1 MEYRTPGTKYQN
13 IGQHDM
19 TMHKPFDYKK
29 HGLLKQMLP
38 KVITNTKNSTTKLV
52 LEFVEHAMIFLISY
66 VDELKNFKNPH
77 FRQF

>member
-13 IGQHDM
+13 SGQYDL

-52 LEFVEHAMIFLISY
+52 LEFVEHAMLFLISY
-66 VDELKNFKNPH
+66 VDELKNFKNPN
-77 FRQF
+77 FRRF

>member
-13 IGQHDM
+13 SGQHDM
-19 TMHKPFDYKK
+19 VMHKPFDYKK

-77 FRQF
+77 FRRY

>member
-1 MEYRTPGTKYQN
+1 MV
-13 IGQHDM
+13 
-19 TMHKPFDYKK
+19 MHKPFDYKK

-77 FRQF
+77 FRRY